1 MQEELFGT
9 LRRVGISDES
19 VQLENVTLSREQ
31 NLLTVFFRCD
41 DEPSIELSSKLTDEL
56 EYRLGGTRVR
66 VEWHAKIAPK
76 IINEGFDEPAAAPKP
91 EAKPEKSSPSGKRIL
106 YGGFVS
112 SNGQT
117 SIVNLKH
124 GADKSVIEGTI
135 AVGKFD
141 QAQMKQLKKLNEEL
155 LFVDFDGL
163 ALGINSLVVDFS
175 QGVQLIIDQFIKEKH
190 ERIGILSGM
199 EYTKGSRHEIDDPR
213 FLVFREYLTRLKLYN
228 EADHL
233 QGAFTIEGGYTAMK
247 TYLESHTDYPTA
259 FFASSDA
266 LAIGAM
272 RAIQGHGLRIPEDI
286 SVIGFNDVSVAK
298 YVTPALTTVKV
309 YTEWMGE
316 LAVST
321 ILELIQEK
329 APVPRKI
336 TVGTELIL
344 RESTRDS

>member
-1 MQEELFGT
+1 MATIKDIAQKAGVSPATVSRVLNYDPDLSVSKETEQKVFEIAEALNYTKHKNKRRESAVLRLVQWYDSEEELAD
-9 LRRVGISDES
+9 LYYLAIRLGIEKRAEE
-19 VQLENVTLSREQ
+19 LNIRLIKEQ
-31 NLLTVFFRCD
+31 M
-41 DEPSIELSSKLTDEL
+41 SELSDTE
-56 EYRLGGTRVR
+56 T
-66 VEWHAKIAPK
+66 
-76 IINEGFDEPAAAPKP
+76 
-91 EAKPEKSSPSGKRIL
+91 
-106 YGGFVS
+106 
-112 SNGQT
+112 Q
-117 SIVNLKH
+117 
-124 GADKSVIEGTI
+124 GTI

-163 ALGINSLVVDFS
+163 SLGINSLVVDFS

-247 TYLESHTDYPTA
+247 AYLESHTDYPTA

-344 RESTRDS
+344 RESTRDA

>member
-1 MQEELFGT
+1 MATIKDIAQKAGVSPATVSRVLNYDPDLSVSKETEQKVFEIAEALNYTKHKNKRRESAVLRLVQWYDSEEELAD
-9 LRRVGISDES
+9 LYYLAIRLGIEKRAEELNIRLIKE
-19 VQLENVTLSREQ
+19 QLS
-31 NLLTVFFRCD
+31 
-41 DEPSIELSSKLTDEL
+41 ELSDTE
-56 EYRLGGTRVR
+56 T
-66 VEWHAKIAPK
+66 
-76 IINEGFDEPAAAPKP
+76 
-91 EAKPEKSSPSGKRIL
+91 
-106 YGGFVS
+106 
-112 SNGQT
+112 Q
-117 SIVNLKH
+117 
-124 GADKSVIEGTI
+124 GTI

-163 ALGINSLVVDFS
+163 SLGINSLVVDFS

-272 RAIQGHGLRIPEDI
+272 RAIQVHGLRIPEDI

>member
-1 MQEELFGT
+1 MATIKDIAQKAGVSPATVSRVLNYDPDLSVSKETEQKVFEIAEALNYTKHKNKRRESAVLRLVQWYDSEEELAD
-9 LRRVGISDES
+9 LYYLAIRLGIEKRAEELNIRLIKE
-19 VQLENVTLSREQ
+19 QLS
-31 NLLTVFFRCD
+31 
-41 DEPSIELSSKLTDEL
+41 ELSDTE
-56 EYRLGGTRVR
+56 T
-66 VEWHAKIAPK
+66 
-76 IINEGFDEPAAAPKP
+76 
-91 EAKPEKSSPSGKRIL
+91 
-106 YGGFVS
+106 
-112 SNGQT
+112 Q
-117 SIVNLKH
+117 
-124 GADKSVIEGTI
+124 GTI

-190 ERIGILSGM
+190 ERIGILSGV
-199 EYTKGSRHEIDDPR
+199 EYTKGGRHEIDDPR

-272 RAIQGHGLRIPEDI
+272 RAIQAHGLRIPEDI

>member
-1 MQEELFGT
+1 MATIKDIAQKAGVSPATVSRVLNYDPDLSVSKETDQKVFEIAEALNYTKHKNKRRESAVLRLVQWYDSEEELAD
-9 LRRVGISDES
+9 LYYLAIRLGIEKRAEELNIRLIKE
-19 VQLENVTLSREQ
+19 QLS
-31 NLLTVFFRCD
+31 
-41 DEPSIELSSKLTDEL
+41 ELSDMET
-56 EYRLGGTRVR
+56 
-66 VEWHAKIAPK
+66 
-76 IINEGFDEPAAAPKP
+76 
-91 EAKPEKSSPSGKRIL
+91 
-106 YGGFVS
+106 
-112 SNGQT
+112 Q
-117 SIVNLKH
+117 
-124 GADKSVIEGTI
+124 GTI

-163 ALGINSLVVDFS
+163 SLGINSLVVDFS

-272 RAIQGHGLRIPEDI
+272 RAIQVHGLRIPEDI

>member
-1 MQEELFGT
+1 MATIKDIAQKAGVSPATVSRVLNYDPDLSVSKETEQKVFEIAEALNYTKHKNKRRESAVLRLVQWYDSEEELAD
-9 LRRVGISDES
+9 LYYLAIRLGIEKRAEE
-19 VQLENVTLSREQ
+19 LNIRLIKEQ
-31 NLLTVFFRCD
+31 M
-41 DEPSIELSSKLTDEL
+41 SELSDTE
-56 EYRLGGTRVR
+56 T
-66 VEWHAKIAPK
+66 
-76 IINEGFDEPAAAPKP
+76 
-91 EAKPEKSSPSGKRIL
+91 
-106 YGGFVS
+106 
-112 SNGQT
+112 Q
-117 SIVNLKH
+117 
-124 GADKSVIEGTI
+124 GTI

-163 ALGINSLVVDFS
+163 SLGINSLVVDFS

-247 TYLESHTDYPTA
+247 AYLESNTDYPTA

-344 RESTRDS
+344 RESTRDA

>member
-1 MQEELFGT
+1 MATIKDIAQKAGVSPATVSRVLNYDPDLSVSKETEQKVFEIAEALNYTKHKNKRRESAVLRLVQWYDSEEELAD
-9 LRRVGISDES
+9 LYYLAIRLGIEKRAEELNIRLIKE
-19 VQLENVTLSREQ
+19 QLS
-31 NLLTVFFRCD
+31 
-41 DEPSIELSSKLTDEL
+41 ELSDTE
-56 EYRLGGTRVR
+56 T
-66 VEWHAKIAPK
+66 
-76 IINEGFDEPAAAPKP
+76 
-91 EAKPEKSSPSGKRIL
+91 
-106 YGGFVS
+106 
-112 SNGQT
+112 Q
-117 SIVNLKH
+117 
-124 GADKSVIEGTI
+124 GTI

-309 YTEWMGE
+309 YTEFI
-316 LAVST
+316 V
-321 ILELIQEK
+321 
-329 APVPRKI
+329 
-336 TVGTELIL
+336 
-344 RESTRDS
+344 

>member
-1 MQEELFGT
+1 MATIKDIAQKAGVSPATVSRVLNYDPELSVSKETEQKVFEIAEALNYTKHKNKRRESAVLRLVQWYDSEEELAD
-9 LRRVGISDES
+9 LYYLAIRLGIEKRAEELNIRLIKE
-19 VQLENVTLSREQ
+19 QLS
-31 NLLTVFFRCD
+31 
-41 DEPSIELSSKLTDEL
+41 ELSDTE
-56 EYRLGGTRVR
+56 T
-66 VEWHAKIAPK
+66 
-76 IINEGFDEPAAAPKP
+76 
-91 EAKPEKSSPSGKRIL
+91 
-106 YGGFVS
+106 
-112 SNGQT
+112 Q
-117 SIVNLKH
+117 
-124 GADKSVIEGTI
+124 GTI

-233 QGAFTIEGGYTAMK
+233 QGAFTIEGGYSAMK

>member
-1 MQEELFGT
+1 MATIKDIAQKAGVSPATVSRVLNYDPDLSVSKETEQKVFEIAEALNYTKHKNKRRESAVLRLVQWYDSEEELAD
-9 LRRVGISDES
+9 LYYLAIRLGIEKRAEELNIRLIKE
-19 VQLENVTLSREQ
+19 QLS
-31 NLLTVFFRCD
+31 
-41 DEPSIELSSKLTDEL
+41 ELSDTE
-56 EYRLGGTRVR
+56 T
-66 VEWHAKIAPK
+66 
-76 IINEGFDEPAAAPKP
+76 
-91 EAKPEKSSPSGKRIL
+91 
-106 YGGFVS
+106 
-112 SNGQT
+112 Q
-117 SIVNLKH
+117 
-124 GADKSVIEGTI
+124 GTI

-163 ALGINSLVVDFS
+163 SLGINSLVVDFS

-247 TYLESHTDYPTA
+247 AYLESHTDYPTA

>member
-1 MQEELFGT
+1 MATIKDIAQKAGVSPATVSRVLNYDPDLSVSKETEQKVFEIAEALNYTKHKNKRRESAVLRLVQWYDSEEELAD
-9 LRRVGISDES
+9 LYYLAIRLGIEKRAEELNIRLIKE
-19 VQLENVTLSREQ
+19 QLS
-31 NLLTVFFRCD
+31 
-41 DEPSIELSSKLTDEL
+41 ELSDMET
-56 EYRLGGTRVR
+56 
-66 VEWHAKIAPK
+66 
-76 IINEGFDEPAAAPKP
+76 
-91 EAKPEKSSPSGKRIL
+91 
-106 YGGFVS
+106 
-112 SNGQT
+112 Q
-117 SIVNLKH
+117 
-124 GADKSVIEGTI
+124 GTI

-163 ALGINSLVVDFS
+163 SLGINSLVVDFS

-266 LAIGAM
+266 LAK
-272 RAIQGHGLRIPEDI
+272 
-286 SVIGFNDVSVAK
+286 N
-298 YVTPALTTVKV
+298 
-309 YTEWMGE
+309 
-316 LAVST
+316 AV
-321 ILELIQEK
+321 
-329 APVPRKI
+329 
-336 TVGTELIL
+336 G
-344 RESTRDS
+344 

>member
-1 MQEELFGT
+1 MATIKDIAQKAGVSPATVSRVLNYDPDLSVSKETEQKVFEIAEALNYTKHKNKRRESAVLRLVQWYDSEEVLADLYYLAIRLGIEKRAEELNIR
-9 LRRVGISDES
+9 LIKE
-19 VQLENVTLSREQ
+19 QLS
-31 NLLTVFFRCD
+31 
-41 DEPSIELSSKLTDEL
+41 ELSDTE
-56 EYRLGGTRVR
+56 T
-66 VEWHAKIAPK
+66 
-76 IINEGFDEPAAAPKP
+76 
-91 EAKPEKSSPSGKRIL
+91 
-106 YGGFVS
+106 
-112 SNGQT
+112 Q
-117 SIVNLKH
+117 
-124 GADKSVIEGTI
+124 GTI

-344 RESTRDS
+344 RESTRDA

>member
-1 MQEELFGT
+1 MSPATVSRVLNYDPDLSVSKETEQKVFEIAEALNYTKHKNKRRESAVLRLVQWYDSEEELAD
-9 LRRVGISDES
+9 LYYLAIRLGIEKRAEELNIRLIKE
-19 VQLENVTLSREQ
+19 QLS
-31 NLLTVFFRCD
+31 
-41 DEPSIELSSKLTDEL
+41 ELSDTE
-56 EYRLGGTRVR
+56 T
-66 VEWHAKIAPK
+66 
-76 IINEGFDEPAAAPKP
+76 
-91 EAKPEKSSPSGKRIL
+91 
-106 YGGFVS
+106 
-112 SNGQT
+112 Q
-117 SIVNLKH
+117 
-124 GADKSVIEGTI
+124 GTI

-344 RESTRDS
+344 RESTRDA

>member
-1 MQEELFGT
+1 MATIKDIAQKAGVSPATVSRVLNYDPDLSVSKETEQKVFEIAEALNYTKHKNKRRESAVLRLVQWYDSEEELAD
-9 LRRVGISDES
+9 LYYLAIRLGIEKRAEELNIRLIKE
-19 VQLENVTLSREQ
+19 QLS
-31 NLLTVFFRCD
+31 
-41 DEPSIELSSKLTDEL
+41 ELSDTE
-56 EYRLGGTRVR
+56 T
-66 VEWHAKIAPK
+66 
-76 IINEGFDEPAAAPKP
+76 
-91 EAKPEKSSPSGKRIL
+91 
-106 YGGFVS
+106 
-112 SNGQT
+112 Q
-117 SIVNLKH
+117 
-124 GADKSVIEGTI
+124 GTI

-163 ALGINSLVVDFS
+163 SLGINSLVVDFS

-213 FLVFREYLTRLKLYN
+213 FLVFREYLTCLKLYN

-344 RESTRDS
+344 RESTRDA

>member
-1 MQEELFGT
+1 MATIKDIAQKAGVSPATVSRVLNYDPDLSVIKETEQKVFEIAEALNYTKHKNKRRESAVLRLVQWYDSEEELAD
-9 LRRVGISDES
+9 LYYLAIRLGIEKRAEELNIRLIKE
-19 VQLENVTLSREQ
+19 QLS
-31 NLLTVFFRCD
+31 
-41 DEPSIELSSKLTDEL
+41 ELSDTE
-56 EYRLGGTRVR
+56 T
-66 VEWHAKIAPK
+66 
-76 IINEGFDEPAAAPKP
+76 
-91 EAKPEKSSPSGKRIL
+91 
-106 YGGFVS
+106 
-112 SNGQT
+112 Q
-117 SIVNLKH
+117 
-124 GADKSVIEGTI
+124 GTI

>member
-1 MQEELFGT
+1 MATIKDIAQKAGVSPATVSRVLNYDPDLSVSKETEQKVFEIAEALNYTKHKNKRRESAVLRLVQWYDSEEELAD
-9 LRRVGISDES
+9 LYYLAIRLGIEKRAEELNIRLIKE
-19 VQLENVTLSREQ
+19 QLS
-31 NLLTVFFRCD
+31 
-41 DEPSIELSSKLTDEL
+41 ELSDTE
-56 EYRLGGTRVR
+56 T
-66 VEWHAKIAPK
+66 
-76 IINEGFDEPAAAPKP
+76 
-91 EAKPEKSSPSGKRIL
+91 
-106 YGGFVS
+106 
-112 SNGQT
+112 Q
-117 SIVNLKH
+117 
-124 GADKSVIEGTI
+124 GTI

-163 ALGINSLVVDFS
+163 ALGINSLVVDFA

>member
-1 MQEELFGT
+1 MATIKDIAQKAGVSPATVSRVLNYDPDLSVSKETEQKVFEIAEALNYTKHKNKRRESAVLRLVQWYDSEEELAD
-9 LRRVGISDES
+9 LYYLAIRLGIEKRAEELNIRLIKE
-19 VQLENVTLSREQ
+19 QLS
-31 NLLTVFFRCD
+31 
-41 DEPSIELSSKLTDEL
+41 ELSDMET
-56 EYRLGGTRVR
+56 
-66 VEWHAKIAPK
+66 
-76 IINEGFDEPAAAPKP
+76 
-91 EAKPEKSSPSGKRIL
+91 
-106 YGGFVS
+106 
-112 SNGQT
+112 Q
-117 SIVNLKH
+117 
-124 GADKSVIEGTI
+124 GTI

-228 EADHL
+228 EADYL

>member
-1 MQEELFGT
+1 MATIKDIAQKAGVSPATVSRVLNYDPDLSVSKETEQKVFEIAEALNYTKHKNKRRESAVLRLVQWYDSEEELAD
-9 LRRVGISDES
+9 LYYLAIRLGIEKRAEELNIRLIKE
-19 VQLENVTLSREQ
+19 QLS
-31 NLLTVFFRCD
+31 
-41 DEPSIELSSKLTDEL
+41 ELSDTE
-56 EYRLGGTRVR
+56 T
-66 VEWHAKIAPK
+66 
-76 IINEGFDEPAAAPKP
+76 
-91 EAKPEKSSPSGKRIL
+91 
-106 YGGFVS
+106 
-112 SNGQT
+112 Q
-117 SIVNLKH
+117 
-124 GADKSVIEGTI
+124 GTI

-233 QGAFTIEGGYTAMK
+233 QGAFTIEGGYTSMK

>member
-1 MQEELFGT
+1 MATIKDIAQKAGVSPATVSRVLNYDPDLSVSKETEQKVFEIAEALNYTKHKNKRRESAVLRLVQWYDSEEELAD
-9 LRRVGISDES
+9 LYYLAIRLGIEKRAEELNIRLIKE
-19 VQLENVTLSREQ
+19 QLS
-31 NLLTVFFRCD
+31 
-41 DEPSIELSSKLTDEL
+41 ELSDTE
-56 EYRLGGTRVR
+56 T
-66 VEWHAKIAPK
+66 
-76 IINEGFDEPAAAPKP
+76 
-91 EAKPEKSSPSGKRIL
+91 
-106 YGGFVS
+106 
-112 SNGQT
+112 Q
-117 SIVNLKH
+117 
-124 GADKSVIEGTI
+124 GTI

-163 ALGINSLVVDFS
+163 SLGINSLVVDFA
-175 QGVQLIIDQFIKEKH
+175 QGVQLIVDQFIKEKH

-344 RESTRDS
+344 RESTRDA

>member
-1 MQEELFGT
+1 MATIKDIAQKAGVSPATVSRVLNYDPDLSVSKETEQKVFEIAEALNYTKHKNKRRESAVLRLVQWYDSEEELAD
-9 LRRVGISDES
+9 LYYLAIRLGIEKRAEE
-19 VQLENVTLSREQ
+19 LNIRLIKEQ
-31 NLLTVFFRCD
+31 M
-41 DEPSIELSSKLTDEL
+41 SELSDTE
-56 EYRLGGTRVR
+56 T
-66 VEWHAKIAPK
+66 
-76 IINEGFDEPAAAPKP
+76 
-91 EAKPEKSSPSGKRIL
+91 
-106 YGGFVS
+106 
-112 SNGQT
+112 Q
-117 SIVNLKH
+117 
-124 GADKSVIEGTI
+124 GTI

-163 ALGINSLVVDFS
+163 SLGINSLVVDFS

>member
-1 MQEELFGT
+1 MATIKDIAQKAGVSPATVSRVLNYDPDLSVSKETEQKVFEFAEALNYTKHKNKRRESAVLRLVQWYDSEEELAD
-9 LRRVGISDES
+9 LYYLAIRLGIEKRAEELNIRLIKE
-19 VQLENVTLSREQ
+19 QLS
-31 NLLTVFFRCD
+31 
-41 DEPSIELSSKLTDEL
+41 ELSDTE
-56 EYRLGGTRVR
+56 T
-66 VEWHAKIAPK
+66 
-76 IINEGFDEPAAAPKP
+76 
-91 EAKPEKSSPSGKRIL
+91 
-106 YGGFVS
+106 
-112 SNGQT
+112 Q
-117 SIVNLKH
+117 
-124 GADKSVIEGTI
+124 GTI

-344 RESTRDS
+344 RESTRDA

>member
-1 MQEELFGT
+1 MATIKDIAQKAGVSPATVSRVLNYDPDLSVSKETEQKVFEIAEALNYTKHKNKRRESAVLRLVQWYDSEEELAD
-9 LRRVGISDES
+9 LYYLAIRLGIEKRAEELNIRLIKE
-19 VQLENVTLSREQ
+19 QLS
-31 NLLTVFFRCD
+31 
-41 DEPSIELSSKLTDEL
+41 ELSDTE
-56 EYRLGGTRVR
+56 T
-66 VEWHAKIAPK
+66 
-76 IINEGFDEPAAAPKP
+76 
-91 EAKPEKSSPSGKRIL
+91 
-106 YGGFVS
+106 
-112 SNGQT
+112 
-117 SIVNLKH
+117 
-124 GADKSVIEGTI
+124 EGTI

-163 ALGINSLVVDFS
+163 SLGINSLVVDFS

-344 RESTRDS
+344 RESTRDA